1 MFVEAFNPYLSV
13 QKGPLSSGVSFK
25 IVLREVGR
33 VWGKLD
39 CKSPVK

>member
-25 IVLREVGR
+25 IVLREVGM